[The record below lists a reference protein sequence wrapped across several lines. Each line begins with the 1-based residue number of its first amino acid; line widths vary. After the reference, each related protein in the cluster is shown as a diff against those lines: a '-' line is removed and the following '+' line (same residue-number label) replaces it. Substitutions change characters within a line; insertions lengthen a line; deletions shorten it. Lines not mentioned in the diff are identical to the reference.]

1 MPENV
6 MSIGEQFVSRLQALL
21 DKLVANAGYLLWDIL
36 MALLMLLIAKGLLTM
51 ISRLTRW
58 LMNAEKYHRSEMQ
71 GKRMDTMLTL
81 LRSVA
86 RYVIYFLA
94 LMMILRQFGIGS
106 GVATLLG
113 AAGIGSL
120 AIGFGAKNLVQDVV
134 TGFFMMFENQFTVG
148 DYIKIDDVEG
158 FVTATAMRVTYLR
171 SFSGDQIIVPNG
183 SITRVVNFAR
193 GSSVANV
200 TISTAYEADTRQV
213 IAIIQEA
220 MREFAQ
226 AHADII
232 DEPPVVLGVSELGAS
247 SVDIS
252 VTCKARPLKHWEV
265 GRGIRLAVK
274 EAFDRR
280 GVEFPYPHVV
290 TVPYEPGARQMDPAC
305 AAMGEQTI
313 PEWAAGPDE
322 DDS

>member
-6 MSIGEQFVSRLQALL
+6 KSISEQFLSRLQALA
-21 DKLVANAGYLLWDIL
+21 DKVLANGGYLLWDIL
-36 MALLMLLIAKGLLTM
+36 VALLVLALAKGLLTL
-51 ISRLTRW
+51 ISHLTGA
-58 LMNAEKYHRSEMQ
+58 LMRAEKYHRSEMQ

-86 RYVIYFLA
+86 RYLIYFIA
-94 LMMILRQFGIGS
+94 LMLILRQFGIGG
-106 GVATLLG
+106 GVAALLG

-134 TGFFMMFENQFTVG
+134 TGFFMIFENQFTVG

-158 FVTATAMRVTYLR
+158 FVVATAMRVTYLR

-183 SITRVVNFAR
+183 TITRVVNFAR

-200 TISTAYEADTRQV
+200 TISTAYEADTRAV
-213 IAIIQEA
+213 IGIIQEA
-220 MREFAQ
+220 MREYAQ
-226 AHADII
+226 SHGDLI

-247 SVDIS
+247 SVDIGI
-252 VTCKARPLKHWEV
+252 TCKARPLKHWEV

-274 EAFDRR
+274 EKFDSM
-280 GVEFPYPHVV
+280 GVEFPYPHMV
-290 TVPYEPGARQMDPAC
+290 TVPYETKQGPIR
-305 AAMGEQTI
+305 AAAGREETI
-313 PEWAAGPDE
+313 PDWASGPDE

>member
-6 MSIGEQFVSRLQALL
+6 LSISEQFLSRLQELT
-21 DKLVANAGYLLWDIL
+21 DKLVANAGYLLWDIFI
-36 MALLMLLIAKGLLTM
+36 ALVILILAKGLLSL
-51 ISRLTRW
+51 ISRLTSG
-58 LMNAEKYHRSEMQ
+58 LMHAEKYHRSEMQ

-86 RYVIYFLA
+86 RYVIYFVA

-106 GVATLLG
+106 GIATLLG

-213 IAIIQEA
+213 IEIIQDATQEYFETH
-220 MREFAQ
+220 REL
-226 AHADII
+226 I

-247 SVDIS
+247 SVDIAI
-252 VTCKARPLKHWEV
+252 TCKARALKHWEV

-290 TVPYEPGARQMDPAC
+290 TVPYAPSPQQTVTSSVPSRE
-305 AAMGEQTI
+305 ETI
-313 PEWAAGPDE
+313 PSWAAGPDD